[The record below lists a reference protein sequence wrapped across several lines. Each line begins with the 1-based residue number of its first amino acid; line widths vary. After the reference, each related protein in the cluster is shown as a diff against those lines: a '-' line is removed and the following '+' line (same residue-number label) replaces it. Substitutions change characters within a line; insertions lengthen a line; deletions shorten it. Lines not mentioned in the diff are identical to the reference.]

1 MKLLLVNLIICAA
14 PLAFAADENVTR
26 VKQDRGRMMAMGP
39 VGVTP
44 FIGLGAGFTPKNETL
59 NVEGANSNIKLIG
72 SFFPENDKSVFDLG
86 YGAMNQLSTSDL
98 LPSRSINFGVLEYAG
113 RYQWPSRWQTGLVGN
128 TIFGQGS
135 YYGANQADA
144 QFAGLQV
151 IREITLNKGRLARVG
166 ARAMQDLN
174 VDQQQVYMGMVDFQF
189 GFGGYGR
196 RSFAENNPTDT
207 MISPQTDTTQI
218 DNSNGALGDMNTSQ
232 VTGATEPVTEDVDLQ
247 DIAGNHGFIT
257 FDSNS
262 TKMQRAEKQKAQ
274 HIGEMLSQNQDL
286 FTNIEVVGYADN
298 TGDSEKN
305 MSISVER
312 ASQVAAVLENYG
324 LDSENIQVIGKGSSD
339 PMNEGSSSDD
349 LKMNRRVEIRL
360 LGVSDRDT
368 LEKALQM
375 E

>member
-1 MKLLLVNLIICAA
+1 MKLLLVNLIIFAVPWA
-14 PLAFAADENVTR
+14 IAADENVTR
-26 VKQDRGRMMAMGP
+26 VNQDRGRMMAMGP

-59 NVEGANSNIKLIG
+59 DIEGANSNIKLIG

-86 YGAMNQLSTSDL
+86 YGAMNQLSSSDL
-98 LPSRSINFGVLEYAG
+98 LPARSINFGVLEYAG
-113 RYQWPSRWQTGLVGN
+113 RYQWPNRWQTGLVGN

-174 VDQQQVYMGMVDFQF
+174 VDQQQVYIGMVDFQF

-196 RSFAENNPTDT
+196 QSFAENNPTDI
-207 MISPQTDTTQI
+207 MVSPQTDTTQI
-218 DNSNGALGDMNTSQ
+218 DNSNTLSSDMNTSQ
-232 VTGATEPVTEDVDLQ
+232 VTGATEPVLEDVDLQ

-312 ASQVAAVLENYG
+312 ASQVAAALENYG
-324 LDSENIQVIGKGSSD
+324 LDTENIQVVGKGSTD

-360 LGVSDRDT
+360 LGVSDREA